1 MPPPQENLLV
11 ARNCLDSSVVQLE
24 NGGPSPGASHLLNDA
39 ERAKARRAAARER
52 MRAFRERQAADAA
65 ARGGPDGPSRLTIG
79 NGLTEAERAEARKE
93 AARKRKRAFRER
105 QAADAAVIQAQREAD
120 RERKRAARKRQLEL
134 DDGVLQALREADR
147 ERKRAARKR
156 QAEAVAQARRE
167 TDRERKRAA
176 RKRRA
181 EYSVVAGADREAD
194 REQKETVAGAS
205 READRERKET
215 VSERQAG
222 ENTNG
227 SSGSKDSRWEE
238 AHLASGFNIS
248 NQFGAPCDV
257 CNRPCYQNSIW
268 PPLPMYADLL
278 VQLLPGRDTGAIHAC
293 ASCRTSLRDNETTDF
308 SQTARAVSP
317 LRAENEQSSSRRGG
331 ESVPAGSTAVQE
343 DASVQCNGKDDVGV
357 KSAQVELFSSRIAKS
372 VQCED
377 LTDCCGAPALVEQ
390 LLPEKGRA
398 PCLLDG

>member
-1 MPPPQENLLV
+1 MPPPHENLVV

-24 NGGPSPGASHLLNDA
+24 NGGPTPGPSRLLNDA
-39 ERAKARRAAARER
+39 ERAKARRVAARER

-167 TDRERKRAA
+167 ADRERKRAA
-176 RKRRA
+176 RKRQA
-181 EYSVVAGADREAD
+181 EYSIVAHAR
-194 REQKETVAGAS
+194 

-215 VSERQAG
+215 VAKRQAE

-227 SSGSKDSRWEE
+227 SSGTKDSRWEE

-293 ASCRTSLRDNETTDF
+293 ASCRTTLRDNETADF

-317 LRAENEQSSSRRGG
+317 LRAKNEQSSSRCGC
-331 ESVPAGSTAVQE
+331 ESVPAGSTTAVQE
-343 DASVQCNGKDDVGV
+343 DAFVQCNGKEGV
-357 KSAQVELFSSRIAKS
+357 DAKS
-372 VQCED
+372 MQCED

-390 LLPEKGRA
+390 LLPEKGPA
-398 PCLLDG
+398 PCLLDES

>member
-1 MPPPQENLLV
+1 MPPPQESLV
-11 ARNCLDSSVVQLE
+11 AAIHCLDSYVVQLE
-24 NGGPSPGASHLLNDA
+24 NGGPSPGPSHLLNDA

-167 TDRERKRAA
+167 ADRERKRAA
-176 RKRRA
+176 RKRQA
-181 EYSVVAGADREAD
+181 EYSVVAHAR
-194 REQKETVAGAS
+194 

-215 VSERQAG
+215 VAKRQA
-222 ENTNG
+222 EKNTNG

-293 ASCRTSLRDNETTDF
+293 ASCRTTLRDNETADF

-317 LRAENEQSSSRRGG
+317 LRAENEQSSSRCGG
-331 ESVPAGSTAVQE
+331 ELVPAGSTTAVQE
-343 DASVQCNGKDDVGV
+343 DASVQCNGKEDVGV
-357 KSAQVELFSSRIAKS
+357 KSAQPELFSSRIAKTM
-372 VQCED
+372 QCED
-377 LTDCCGAPALVEQ
+377 LTDCCGAPALVQQ
-390 LLPEKGRA
+390 LLPEKGPA

>member
-1 MPPPQENLLV
+1 M
-11 ARNCLDSSVVQLE
+11 VQLE

-65 ARGGPDGPSRLTIG
+65 ARGGPDGPSRLTMG

-120 RERKRAARKRQLEL
+120 RERKRAARKRQLES

-167 TDRERKRAA
+167 ADRERKRAA
-176 RKRRA
+176 RKRQA

-194 REQKETVAGAS
+194 RERRETVSERQAEERKETVAGAS

-215 VSERQAG
+215 VAKRQAE
-222 ENTNG
+222 ENTTG

-278 VQLLPGRDTGAIHAC
+278 VQLLPGRNTGAIHAC
-293 ASCRTSLRDNETTDF
+293 ASCRTTRRDNETADF

-317 LRAENEQSSSRRGG
+317 LRAENEQPSSRCGD
-331 ESVPAGSTAVQE
+331 ELVPAGSTTAVQE
-343 DASVQCNGKDDVGV
+343 DAFVQCNGKEDVGV
-357 KSAQVELFSSRIAKS
+357 KSAQPELFSSRIAKS
-372 VQCED
+372 MQYED

-390 LLPEKGRA
+390 LLPEKGPA
-398 PCLLDG
+398 PRLLDG